1 MENADARNL
10 DKLLEEM
17 LMPIPGYA
25 LTPEEKEAEMA
36 YLMSLPME
44 ERGEAINRLSEER
57 SSKFRR
63 ETHLEFAKAVMN
75 EYRFGVEPGKKG
87 INREKL
93 ARYLGIDPE
102 ELLDWAKKLIES
114 QTKL

>member
-1 MENADARNL
+1 MGNTGDYNL
-10 DKLLEEM
+10 DELLEEM

-44 ERGEAINRLSEER
+44 ERGAAINRLSEER
-57 SSKFRR
+57 SAKFHRK
-63 ETHLEFAKAVMN
+63 TNLEFAKAVMD
-75 EYRFGVEPGKKG
+75 EYRFGIEPGKKG
-87 INREKL
+87 INKEKL
-93 ARYLGIDPE
+93 ARCLGIDPE
-102 ELLDWAKKLIES
+102 ELLDWATKVIES